1 MGWHGYDNPAQNCWT
16 IEYLNEHNMK
26 KVKRQNRMKKKKSK
40 QVDKITKYVV
50 NMVKEADSSNSEA
63 DAQKFK

>member
-1 MGWHGYDNPAQNCWT
+1 
-16 IEYLNEHNMK
+16 MK